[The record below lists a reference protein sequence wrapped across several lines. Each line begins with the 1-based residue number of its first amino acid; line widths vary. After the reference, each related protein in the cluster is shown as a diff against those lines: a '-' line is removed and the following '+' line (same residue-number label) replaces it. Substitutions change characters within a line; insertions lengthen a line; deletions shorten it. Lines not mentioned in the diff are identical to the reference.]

1 MPEYDNTNKGVLF
14 NEKEIKSDKHPT
26 MTGKLD
32 VEGKEYRIA
41 AWEKSSKD
49 SYTTFLTLAI
59 SEPKKPEQQGFEKA
73 RAVADKIK
81 AKQDVVHDVDTP
93 INLEDIPF

>member
-41 AWEKSSKD
+41 AWEKEGKAG
-49 SYTTFLTLAI
+49 TFLTLAI

-81 AKQDVVHDVDTP
+81 AKQDVVHDVDEV